1 MSPADNKGDDI
12 PAATDEAARGLHD
25 EPVPSYQAVADQT
38 DGSLPPL
45 PAITFDDKPTPSQSR
60 DPSNKN
66 YGFDVTES
74 RCLAH
79 LKLLHAIQAMKED
92 IGYTDGLW
100 GIWDSLVSDGKGI
113 SLEESKLPPQT
124 RPAEITSDEEKKMM
138 LSKLREKRWAIF
150 LARAVDRYEAWWNAQ
165 DIEMLTNA
173 DMTVLDGDKYMC
185 FPSTSRNFD
194 WQKVSMPPLD
204 VLMVMHTHMLNPR
217 AFLEDCM
224 RYGLNSFWATG
235 LPWKLIND
243 AIGDDFAYNVSAD
256 TQAIWVAQSGCSWLN
271 QDDPLTKTLKCPYCP
286 ARYEAPWTTCGKD
299 DSGNSYRTHDLI
311 GEGYGDG
318 KFSFVCMTCGRQNY
332 KELLSVSKFLHD
344 TTLLL
349 KESVPMPGTIL
360 SPQKGRPEVDVTRF
374 RSENFVRAFPNRM
387 IQKVLRIQI
396 MELIQPGGGHPHP
409 TMDTIRLLIER
420 VLKNHSTLRKIDDI
434 PAHKPS
440 YDLHRNS
447 RLSTRKMMSRYWD
460 NFSPFAL
467 DLCSAVMRQG
477 IFIDKMVNLD
487 WLHSPSAKPTMQ
499 RLIKKYQRFLF
510 IMEGYPGQT
519 VVPTLDVDLAWH
531 THQLHPQSYYQ
542 HTVRRMSKFIDHDDK
557 IDEGKLGEA
566 FAFTTKKYQDFFG
579 QVYSE
584 CTCWYCETVRSS
596 LVSSIG
602 SLFKSK
608 DHRVSEDF
616 HTSGAA
622 KLCPPD
628 NSAHISAHNAVR
640 FAAIAS
646 ATEQA
651 RRARH
656 AQRIEEEYQKARKRA
671 AKRGRE
677 LPPKDEY
684 YNQWGYP
691 YYAYGPWMYPT
702 WFTGGM
708 YYGADPCSVGAGGAC
723 AAGTC
728 GSGAVAAGAC
738 GGPGGC
744 SSGAGGCGVG
754 GCSSGACGGG
764 GGGGAC
770 GGGGSSGGGGGCGG
784 GGGGGGGGSC

>member
-1 MSPADNKGDDI
+1 MSSADNKKVKV
-12 PAATDEAARGLHD
+12 PATLEEATRGLHD
-25 EPVPSYQAVADQT
+25 EPVPSYQAVADQP
-38 DGSLPPL
+38 GGPPPPL
-45 PAITFDDKPTPSQSR
+45 PAITFDDKPILSQTK
-60 DPSNKN
+60 DPSSKN

-92 IGYTDGLW
+92 VGYTDGLW

-113 SLEESKLPPQT
+113 CLEAPKLHPQAKS
-124 RPAEITSDEEKKMM
+124 AEITSDEEKKMM

-165 DIEMLTNA
+165 VIEMLTEA
-173 DMTVLDGDKYMC
+173 DMNVLGGDKYMR
-185 FPSTSRNFD
+185 FPSTSCNFN

-217 AFLEDCM
+217 AFLEDCI
-224 RYGLNSFWATG
+224 RYGMNSFWATG

-243 AIGDDFAYNVSAD
+243 AIGDDFAYNASAD
-256 TQAIWVAQSGCSWLN
+256 TQAIWVAQSGRSWLN
-271 QDDPLTKTLKCPYCP
+271 QKDPLTKTLKCPYCP

-299 DSGNSYRTHDLI
+299 DSGSSYRSHDLI

-318 KFSFVCMTCGRQNY
+318 KFSFVCMSCGRHNY

-344 TTLLL
+344 TSLLL
-349 KESVPMPGTIL
+349 TKSVPMPGTIL
-360 SPQKGRPEVDVTRF
+360 SPQKGRPEVDVTRL
-374 RSENFVRAFPNRM
+374 RSENFARAFPNRM

-396 MELIQPGGGHPHP
+396 MELIQPGGGHAHP
-409 TMDTIRLLIER
+409 TMDTIRLLIEQ
-420 VLKNHSTLRKIDDI
+420 VVKSHSMVRSIDDI
-434 PAHKPS
+434 PTHKPS

-447 RLSTRKMMSRYWD
+447 RLSTRKMMSRYWE

-487 WLHSPSAKPTMQ
+487 WLHSPSAKPTMR

-510 IMEGYPGQT
+510 IMEGYPSQT
-519 VVPTLDVDLAWH
+519 VVPTLDVDLGWH
-531 THQLHPQSYYQ
+531 THQLHPQTYYQ
-542 HTVRRMSKFIDHDDK
+542 HTVRRMHKFIDHDDK
-557 IDEGKLGEA
+557 IDQGKLGEA
-566 FAFTTKKYQDFFG
+566 FAFTTKKYQEFFG

-584 CTCWYCETVRSS
+584 CTCWYCESS
-596 LVSSIG
+596 L
-602 SLFKSK
+602 LKTK
-608 DHRVSEDF
+608 DHKVSEDF

-640 FAAIAS
+640 FAEIAS
-646 ATEQA
+646 TTEQA

-656 AQRIEEEYQKARKRA
+656 AQKVEDEYQKARKRA
-671 AKRGRE
+671 DKRGRE

-684 YNQWGYP
+684 YNHWGYP

-702 WFTGGM
+702 WFTNGM

-744 SSGAGGCGVG
+744 SSGAGGCGAG

-764 GGGGAC
+764 GGAC
-770 GGGGSSGGGGGCGG
+770 GGGGGSGGGGGGCGG

>member
-1 MSPADNKGDDI
+1 MSSADNKKVKV
-12 PAATDEAARGLHD
+12 PATLEEATRGLHD
-25 EPVPSYQAVADQT
+25 EPVPSYQAVADQP
-38 DGSLPPL
+38 DGPPPPL
-45 PAITFDDKPTPSQSR
+45 PAITFDDKPILSQTK
-60 DPSNKN
+60 DPSSKN

-74 RCLAH
+74 CCLAH

-92 IGYTDGLW
+92 VGYTDGLW

-113 SLEESKLPPQT
+113 SLEAPKSHPQT
-124 RPAEITSDEEKKMM
+124 KSAEITSDEEKKMM

-165 DIEMLTNA
+165 DIEMLTEA
-173 DMTVLDGDKYMC
+173 DMTVLGGDKYMR
-185 FPSTSRNFD
+185 FPSTSRNFN

-224 RYGLNSFWATG
+224 RYGMNSFWATG

-243 AIGDDFAYNVSAD
+243 AIGDDFAYNASAD
-256 TQAIWVAQSGCSWLN
+256 TQAIWVAQSGRSWLN
-271 QDDPLTKTLKCPYCP
+271 QNDPLTKTLKCPYCP

-299 DSGNSYRTHDLI
+299 DSGNSYRSHDLI

-318 KFSFVCMTCGRQNY
+318 KFSFVCMTCGRHNY

-344 TTLLL
+344 TSLLL
-349 KESVPMPGTIL
+349 TKSVPMPGTIL
-360 SPQKGRPEVDVTRF
+360 SPQKGRPEVDVTRL
-374 RSENFVRAFPNRM
+374 RSENFARAFPNRM
-387 IQKVLRIQI
+387 IRKVLRIQI
-396 MELIQPGGGHPHP
+396 MELIQLGGGHPHP
-409 TMDTIRLLIER
+409 TMDTIRLLIEQ
-420 VLKNHSTLRKIDDI
+420 VLKNHSMVRSIDDI
-434 PAHKPS
+434 PTHKPS

-447 RLSTRKMMSRYWD
+447 RLSTRKMMSRYWE
-460 NFSPFAL
+460 NLSPFAL

-487 WLHSPSAKPTMQ
+487 WLHSPSAKPTMR

-510 IMEGYPGQT
+510 IMEGYPSQT
-519 VVPTLDVDLAWH
+519 VVPTLDVDLGWH
-531 THQLHPQSYYQ
+531 THQLHPQTYYQ
-542 HTVRRMSKFIDHDDK
+542 HTVRRMHKFIDHDDK
-557 IDEGKLGEA
+557 IDQGKLGEA
-566 FAFTTKKYQDFFG
+566 FAFTTKKYQEFFG

-602 SLFKSK
+602 SLFKTK
-608 DHRVSEDF
+608 DHKVSEDF

-628 NSAHISAHNAVR
+628 NSAHISAHNAVC
-640 FAAIAS
+640 FAEIAS

-656 AQRIEEEYQKARKRA
+656 SQQVEDEYQKARKRA
-671 AKRGRE
+671 GKRGRE

-684 YNQWGYP
+684 YNHWGYP

-708 YYGADPCSVGAGGAC
+708 YYGADPCSVGASGTC

-744 SSGAGGCGVG
+744 SSGAGGCGAG

-764 GGGGAC
+764 GGAC
-770 GGGGSSGGGGGCGG
+770 GGGGGSGGGGGGCGG